1 MPVQESAAL
10 TETTPASGAPS
21 GTTPAGAGQNDQFL
35 GIEPELQPLP
45 ASSEP
50 TPEPAEEVE
59 TEQPEGE
66 VTEEPEQGAE
76 TQETQPE
83 ESDDDWLPSEQ
94 EKRFPVETLEQY
106 ANKRGY
112 NWDKIKDDPSLMRM
126 LSDKLN
132 TDIYAKQIN
141 EQAEQGAELEE
152 QLPES
157 EEIVQPGTTPDDPR
171 SAHYQ
176 QVEKIA
182 ATIDPQATET
192 LGRNLLGAMGVNAD
206 PKYVQQLQASLR
218 NPQTTPQQ
226 RAEIQQH
233 LDLVQNAGNIGG
245 TLARGALDLVL
256 TTLPTVLPQLIE
268 QLYPGTQDN
277 FERQVYRSS
286 SVQAWDG
293 IRSMT
298 SNTGQPI
305 YKDLPEFGTPAFK
318 TLVSKAETDLGMKK
332 GELADLVFRGTNAG
346 NPKSIVD
353 GARRAYL
360 MVAKVARGQQVSP
373 QVMANAVTTG
383 RQKER
388 DQNQRRAAGR
398 ALGAGSVSRQF
409 TPEPEKDDVLDGL
422 RQAISSQNEDEYPVS
437 NLLPRRR

>member
-1 MPVQESAAL
+1 
-10 TETTPASGAPS
+10 
-21 GTTPAGAGQNDQFL
+21 
-35 GIEPELQPLP
+35 
-45 ASSEP
+45 
-50 TPEPAEEVE
+50 
-59 TEQPEGE
+59 
-66 VTEEPEQGAE
+66 
-76 TQETQPE
+76 
-83 ESDDDWLPSEQ
+83 
-94 EKRFPVETLEQY
+94 
-106 ANKRGY
+106 
-112 NWDKIKDDPSLMRM
+112 
-126 LSDKLN
+126 
-132 TDIYAKQIN
+132 
-141 EQAEQGAELEE
+141 
-152 QLPES
+152 
-157 EEIVQPGTTPDDPR
+157 
-171 SAHYQ
+171 
-176 QVEKIA
+176 
-182 ATIDPQATET
+182 
-192 LGRNLLGAMGVNAD
+192 MGVNAD